1 MADTSLVS
9 LWAQVIS
16 FKSVRTPRED
26 KFLLYYKSH
35 KWGLTR
41 LCSLA
46 NNSFTNEHAVFL
58 THKKYFFFLLYQM
71 YILLFCHNL
80 CSYLFLYLNFKSP
93 ECIYYSHMFNLEN
106 TQPVFQIAFQVS
118 PLSIS
123 LNSPSSQLWSP
134 HLSLT
139 LLLFRFSIF
148 SPHVPI
154 LFPIASSLSIS
165 LCQWD
170 MGVSRDWQLAT
181 DPISVTME
189 TGSISR

>member
-1 MADTSLVS
+1 MKINFYFIIRVINEDWPGCVHWLITHSLMS
-9 LWAQVIS
+9 MQCS
-16 FKSVRTPRED
+16 
-26 KFLLYYKSH
+26 SH
-35 KWGLTR
+35 IKI
-41 LCSLA
+41 
-46 NNSFTNEHAVFL
+46 H
-58 THKKYFFFLLYQM
+58 FFFLLYQM
-71 YILLFCHNL
+71 YILFFCHNL

-93 ECIYYSHMFNLEN
+93 ECIYFSHMFNLEH
-106 TQPVFQIAFQVS
+106 TLPVFQIAFQVS

-139 LLLFRFSIF
+139 LLSFRFSIF
-148 SPHVPI
+148 TPHVPI
-154 LFPIASSLSIS
+154 LFPITSSLSIS